1 MADLASEAGRSGG
14 EPVSPGP
21 STGAIAAGV
30 ARGGVANLLGAMVYG
45 LSGFV
50 LLVVLNHGIGV
61 SRAGVVIVAIAI
73 FSILTT
79 VAGIGTSTGLVRT
92 ISRLR
97 ARRQAEIIPMIVR
110 AALVP
115 VTVAGLA
122 AGAAL
127 WYFAPHLATLFAD
140 GDQVEGVTSVLRAM
154 APFVPAATL
163 HNVVVQA
170 TRGFDTM
177 SPQVVIEKIG
187 RSITLPIA
195 CGAAAYAGGSPELIG
210 ALWAGTNLVALVFS
224 WRALH
229 VRVDRAVT
237 AADKVPPSR
246 RDPEVVK
253 EFWAYT
259 GPRAIALMSTIAVSW
274 LDTIIVGAIVS
285 ATAAGIYAS
294 GTRYL
299 MPGLFAGD
307 ALVQVIGPR
316 LSGFLSTGRKREA
329 SDIVQVAG
337 GWQVLTMWPIYLV
350 TLTFPTPLLRVFG
363 DEVVGARG
371 ALIAL
376 SVAMLLSAPT
386 GPTGAVILMSGKSR
400 QAMFNS
406 LAVLAVN
413 VAGNLIFVP
422 RHGITAAGI
431 VWAVSIQVNNV
442 LTTWQSNR
450 SIGIRT
456 FGAPAFTAMAV
467 STVSFGL
474 VGLTARFLWG
484 DAWGGLIAV
493 SIIGTVLY
501 ALGVWRFRQR
511 LHVDSWWNGV
521 RGRSGKRTVAVPSA
535 QGTT

>member
-1 MADLASEAGRSGG
+1 MGDLAPEAGPTPR
-14 EPVSPGP
+14 ENTAGP
-21 STGAIAAGV
+21 SSSAIAAGV

-61 SRAGVVIVAIAI
+61 DRAGVVIVAIAI

-97 ARRQAEIIPMIVR
+97 ARRQAELIPMVVK
-110 AALVP
+110 AALMP
-115 VTVAGLA
+115 VTVVSLVTGV
-122 AGAAL
+122 AL
-127 WYFAPHLATLFAD
+127 WALAPHLATLFAD
-140 GDQVEGVTSVLRAM
+140 GDQVERVTAVLRAM

-177 SPQVVIEKIG
+177 LPQVAIEKIG
-187 RSITLPIA
+187 RSVALPVA
-195 CGAAAYAGGSPELIG
+195 CGIAAQAGGSPELIG

-224 WRALH
+224 WRALRM
-229 VRVDRAVT
+229 RVDRAVT
-237 AADKVPPSR
+237 GADREPPDR
-246 RDPEVVK
+246 PDRAVVK
-253 EFWAYT
+253 EFWSYT
-259 GPRAIALMSTIAVSW
+259 GPRAIAMMSTIAVSW
-274 LDTIIVGAIVS
+274 LDTVIVGAIVS

-329 SDIVQVAG
+329 SDIVQIAG

-350 TLTFPTPLLRVFG
+350 TLLFPTPLLKVFG
-363 DEVVGARG
+363 EEVVGAKG

-376 SVAMLLSAPT
+376 SIAMLLNAPT
-386 GPTGAVILMSGKSR
+386 GPTGAVILMSGRSR

-406 LAVLAVN
+406 LAVLFVN
-413 VAGNLIFVP
+413 VAGNLVLVP

-456 FGAPAFTAMAV
+456 FGAPASTAIAV
-467 STVSFGL
+467 SFCAFGV
-474 VGLTARFLWG
+474 VGLGARAMWG
-484 DAWGGLIAV
+484 DAWGGLVAA
-493 SIIGTVLY
+493 SIIGSLFY

-521 RGRSGKRTVAVPSA
+521 RGRSDTRNAAVQTA
-535 QGTT
+535 QGNT